1 MDFSTYIQFF
11 IALAIV
17 LALIA
22 VFAWLARRFGL
33 GGGYVPRRGQ
43 ARRLSVVEATAV
55 DAKRRLVL
63 VRRDD
68 TEHLVLLGGASDI
81 LVERD
86 IPAPEADTP
95 PVAEVRR
102 VDA

>member
-22 VFAWLARRFGL
+22 LFAWLARRVGL

-63 VRRDD
+63 VRRDE

-81 LVERD
+81 VIERD
-86 IPAPEADTP
+86 IPAPEADAP
-95 PVAEVRR
+95 AVADVRR